1 MRLTFRLTH
10 AQSARQITLGALIII
25 AIVVMAR
32 VRVLLPQVTQATST
46 SVAANEPPALVGTQP
61 AQATTARNTLS
72 RSANI
77 FPQTAELPD
86 SIAQSIGSKHFI
98 VMDSRSGRVFADR
111 QADEAYPMASL
122 TKLLA
127 SLVIIDNVK
136 DWKELVEILPGDIRE
151 GESVVKVGERLEL
164 YDLFAVTLI
173 RSSNT
178 GIMALARAVGL
189 SIEQLV
195 ERMNALAEQ
204 QGWTTIMVTDPTG
217 LLPTTVGS
225 AHDVARI
232 LAQALGRNEIAT
244 VLGSSQYAWPL
255 YSADHVV
262 LSKRSTISTNQLI
275 HPNLNNGTYIV
286 VGGKTGYIPES
297 GYNVSVEAVNAQ
309 QYRLLAVVMG
319 ASTFERR
326 FDEADRLLR
335 WAFSLFPIV
344 PQSL

>member
-1 MRLTFRLTH
+1 MRFAFSLTH
-10 AQSARQITLGALIII
+10 YHISRGITLCVLIVGAV
-25 AIVVMAR
+25 VVMAR
-32 VRVLLPQVTQATST
+32 VRLLLPEVTQATIT
-46 SVAANEPPALVGTQP
+46 PVTVNESVALNGAGQTPS
-61 AQATTARNTLS
+61 ATERKTLS
-72 RSANI
+72 RAADVL
-77 FPQTAELPD
+77 PETTELPD
-86 SIAQSIGSKHFI
+86 AVAQSIGAKQFI

-111 QADEAYPMASL
+111 RANEAYPMASL

-127 SLVIIDNVK
+127 SLVIIDNVT

-189 SIEQLV
+189 SAEQLV
-195 ERMNALAEQ
+195 ERMNGMAEQ
-204 QGWTTIMVTDPTG
+204 HGWTTIMVTDPTG

-232 LAQALGRNEIAT
+232 LAQALGRNEIAN
-244 VLGSSQYAWPL
+244 VLGSSQYAWPI
-255 YSADHVV
+255 YSAEHTV

-275 HPNLNNGTYIV
+275 HPNIKNGAYTV

-297 GYNVSVEAVNAQ
+297 GYNVSVEAVNVQ
-309 QYRLLAVVMG
+309 QYRLITVVMG

-335 WAFSLFPIV
+335 WAFSLLPIV